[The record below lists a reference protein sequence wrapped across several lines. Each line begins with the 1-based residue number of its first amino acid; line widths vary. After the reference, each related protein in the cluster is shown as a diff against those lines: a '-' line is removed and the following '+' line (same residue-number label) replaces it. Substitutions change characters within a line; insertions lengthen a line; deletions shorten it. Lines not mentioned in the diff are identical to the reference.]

1 MLRSAWRIFKEH
13 SFRSN
18 AFPDVLPAAS
28 VYHLFTPKR
37 QYNSTPWQPQPFPSA
52 DVSASSPPPYAAGAA
67 AAGAASGRRPR
78 PDARPR
84 RRARAALSPA
94 SAARRCVAH
103 TRSSI
108 NQPVRQRFCGQ
119 VSPQFL
125 GAFVHAMTHRRNAFP
140 LRAPSTT
147 WRTPKAN
154 PPIHQRF
161 ISKPHQRPTREILSS
176 EVPRRPRD
184 HPTAIQRAH
193 ATPGPAEC
201 QPADCQADRRCVAP
215 TPRFN
220 ERPAASTAARL
231 RSFGPPSSS
240 QPASP
245 GSSPD

>member
-1 MLRSAWRIFKEH
+1 M
-13 SFRSN
+13 
-18 AFPDVLPAAS
+18 
-28 VYHLFTPKR
+28 
-37 QYNSTPWQPQPFPSA
+37 
-52 DVSASSPPPYAAGAA
+52 
-67 AAGAASGRRPR
+67 
-78 PDARPR
+78 
-84 RRARAALSPA
+84 
-94 SAARRCVAH
+94 AH

-161 ISKPHQRPTREILSS
+161 ISKSHQRPTREILSS

-184 HPTAIQRAH
+184 HLTAIQRAP

-215 TPRFN
+215 APAIQRATCRLDGCTAEVMRASFKFAAREPRLLARLN
-220 ERPAASTAARL
+220 ERRLGRPRPPARDSDGPPPSQPDPEPRPAAALRHSGDRGCRAPRAVRVSAPPAVAASVQRHPAWL
-231 RSFGPPSSS
+231 CVSPP
-240 QPASP
+240 AAAV
-245 GSSPD
+245 